1 MGKSLTKGSFCL
13 LLIAFAMAGC
23 QPRVTPADLV
33 LRNGRLYTVDGAMPW
48 AAAAAVRN
56 GRFVYVGDDAGA
68 ARYIGGATRVIDLG
82 GRLALPGFIDS
93 HAHPISSYKHFFE
106 IDLSGCRGG
115 DDCQRKVAAYAK
127 AHPEAPFIRGRG
139 WSNTDFPKTGPDKRL
154 LDAVVPDRP
163 AALASEDGH
172 SKWVNSR
179 ALALAGVTRA
189 TRDPAGGVIER
200 DPRSG
205 EPTGTLREAAA
216 DLVAGLF
223 PAPGLE
229 ELKQGLEAYQDM
241 ALACGITTVHDAS
254 LDAESSDTQAY
265 RELEGTGRLR
275 LRVRASLYVDPQ
287 KGTAQL
293 AALEHERVRNA
304 GRLFQTRAAK
314 LFADGVVEGSTAYL
328 LEPYRHLP
336 GSRGE
341 PVWSADALDRMCVE
355 LDRRLWQ
362 IHIHAIGD
370 AAVRSCLDA
379 LAAARQANG
388 RRDARHLLTHL
399 QLVEAGDV
407 ARFAPLGVI
416 AVVQP
421 FWFSK
426 DAYYRDIQVPYL
438 GQERADR
445 EYPMAGFLRAGVK
458 AASSSDFPVTV
469 PCDPL
474 RGIQT
479 GVTRTEIGST
489 GPDEVLW
496 PEERADLEQMI
507 ASFTIHGA
515 FANFL
520 EDVTGSI
527 AAGKSA
533 DLIVLDKD
541 LFRIPVAEISTA
553 KVLMTLFEGN
563 VVFGGISGSR
573 R

>member
-1 MGKSLTKGSFCL
+1 MGKILTKGLFCL
-13 LLIAFAMAGC
+13 LPIFFAMTGC

-33 LRNGRLYTVDGAMPW
+33 LRNGRLYTVDGAAPW
-48 AAAAAVRN
+48 AAAVAVRN
-56 GRFVYVGDDAGA
+56 GRFVYVGDEAGA
-68 ARYIGGATRVIDLG
+68 ARFIGGDTRVIDLG

-115 DDCQRKVAAYAK
+115 ADCQRAVAAYART
-127 AHPEAPFIRGRG
+127 HPEAPFIRGRG
-139 WSNTDFPKTGPDKRL
+139 WSNTDFPKTGPGKQL
-154 LDAVVPDRP
+154 LDEVVPDRP
-163 AALASEDGH
+163 VALASEDGH

-179 ALALAGVTRA
+179 ALKLAGVTRA
-189 TRDPAGGVIER
+189 TRDPVGGVIER
-200 DPRSG
+200 DPRSN

-229 ELKQGLEAYQDM
+229 ELKKGLEAYQEM

-254 LDAESSDTQAY
+254 LDAESSETQAY

-287 KGTAQL
+287 KGNEQL
-293 AALEHERVRNA
+293 AALDHERLRNA

-341 PVWSADALDRMCVE
+341 PIWAADALARMCGE

-379 LAAARQANG
+379 FASARQANG

-399 QLVEAGDV
+399 QLVDGNDI
-407 ARFAPLGVI
+407 ARFASLGVV

-421 FWFSK
+421 FWFTK

-438 GQERADR
+438 GLERADR
-445 EYPMAGFLRAGVK
+445 EYPMAGFLRSGGTV
-458 AASSSDFPVTV
+458 ASASDFPVTV

-479 GVTRTEIGST
+479 GVTRTEIGRT
-489 GPDEVLW
+489 GPGEVLW
-496 PEERADLEQMI
+496 AEERATLEQMI
-507 ASFTIHGA
+507 ASFTINGA

-533 DLIVLDKD
+533 DLVVLDKD
-541 LFRIPVAEISTA
+541 LFRIPAGEISTA

-563 VVFGGISGSR
+563 VAYSSGVFKN
-573 R
+573 

>member
-1 MGKSLTKGSFCL
+1 MGKTHANGLFCL
-13 LLIAFAMAGC
+13 SLIVFALAGC

-33 LRNGRLYTVDGAMPW
+33 LRNGRLYTVDGATPW

-56 GRFVYVGDDAGA
+56 GRFVYVGGEEGA

-106 IDLSGCRGG
+106 IDLSGCQGG
-115 DDCQRKVAAYAK
+115 ADCQQAVVAYAR
-127 AHPEAPFIRGRG
+127 AHHEAPFIRGRG
-139 WSNTDFPKTGPDKRL
+139 WSNTDFPKTGPDKHL

-179 ALALAGVTRA
+179 ALALAGITRA
-189 TRDPAGGVIER
+189 TPDPAGGVIER

-216 DLVAGLF
+216 DLVAGIF

-229 ELKQGLEAYQDM
+229 ELKKGLESYQEM

-254 LDAESSDTQAY
+254 LDAESSETQAY

-275 LRVRASLYVDPQ
+275 LRVRASLYVDPS

-293 AALEHERVRNA
+293 TALEHERIRNA
-304 GRLFQTRAAK
+304 GSRFQTRTAK
-314 LFADGVVEGSTAYL
+314 LFADGVVEGSTAFL
-328 LEPYRHLP
+328 LQPYRHLA

-341 PVWSADALDRMCVE
+341 PVWSADALARMCIE

-379 LAAARQANG
+379 FAAARQANG
-388 RRDARHLLTHL
+388 QRDARHLLTHL

-407 ARFAPLGVI
+407 ARFAPLGVV

-438 GQERADR
+438 GRERADR
-445 EYPMAGFLRAGVK
+445 EYPLAGFLRSGAR

-479 GVTRTEIGST
+479 GVTRTEIGRT
-489 GPDEVLW
+489 GPNEVLW
-496 PEERADLEQMI
+496 PEERADLGQMI
-507 ASFTIHGA
+507 ASFTIGGA
-515 FANFL
+515 FANFI

-527 AAGKSA
+527 TAGKSA

-541 LFRIPVAEISTA
+541 LFRLPAAEISSA
-553 KVLMTLFEGN
+553 KVLLTLLEGE
-563 VVFGGISGSR
+563 VVYSSGVFKN
-573 R
+573 